1 MSTEVLLI
9 DDSEGDVR
17 LTRETLR
24 ESKLAIN
31 LNVATDGVEGL
42 ANLRREGVHAQ
53 RQLCSNQ
60 QSRGL

>member
-9 DDSEGDVR
+9 DDGEGDVR

-42 ANLRREGVHAQ
+42 ANLRRAGVHAQ
-53 RQLCSNQ
+53 RQHCSNQ
-60 QSRGL
+60 QNRGS

>member
-1 MSTEVLLI
+1 VSTEVLLI
-9 DDSEGDVR
+9 DDGEGDVR

-31 LNVATDGVEGL
+31 LNVATDGVESL

-53 RQLCSNQ
+53 RQHCSNQ